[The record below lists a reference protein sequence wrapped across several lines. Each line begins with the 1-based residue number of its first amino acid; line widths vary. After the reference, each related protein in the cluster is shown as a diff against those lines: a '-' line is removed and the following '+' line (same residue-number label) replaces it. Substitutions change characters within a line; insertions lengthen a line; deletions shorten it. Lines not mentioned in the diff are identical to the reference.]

1 MSLAG
6 PRPHPLD
13 TRADGKL
20 CADVVPNYSLRYRVK
35 PGMTGWAQAN
45 GWRGETDTKDKL
57 RWRVEYD
64 LHYISHW
71 ALGRDL
77 IILLR
82 TVPVM
87 LFPSAGSY

>member
-1 MSLAG
+1 
-6 PRPHPLD
+6 
-13 TRADGKL
+13 
-20 CADVVPNYSLRYRVK
+20 V
-35 PGMTGWAQAN
+35 TGWAQAN

-82 TVPVM
+82 TVPAM
-87 LFPSAGSY
+87 LFPSSASC

>member
-1 MSLAG
+1 MSPVG

-20 CADVVPNYSLRYRVK
+20 CADVVPNYSLRYSVK
-35 PGMTGWAQAN
+35 PGMTGWAQVN
-45 GWRGETDTKDKL
+45 GWRGETDTEDKL
-57 RWRVEYD
+57 RRRVEYD

-71 ALGRDL
+71 SLRLDL
-77 IILLR
+77 LLLLR
-82 TVPVM
+82 TVPAM